1 MVLNCN
7 AGKGHK
13 GTRAKDGYVACG
25 VCKAPGRC
33 RPGHG
38 DPAHRGLSIKGP
50 LPGGVMMGGG
60 YRLLE
65 IAVDKCRE
73 VQWNIILQKILEEQL
88 SPP

>member
-1 MVLNCN
+1 
-7 AGKGHK
+7 
-13 GTRAKDGYVACG
+13 
-25 VCKAPGRC
+25 
-33 RPGHG
+33 
-38 DPAHRGLSIKGP
+38 
-50 LPGGVMMGGG
+50 MMGGG